1 MNNKK
6 IGLVLRAGRSGT
18 SVLTNILIAQGMI
31 GSDDMIEASE
41 ANPKGGFEDKE
52 IFQLQREVFNVLGLS
67 GYAPL
72 PNNFLKNA
80 DIRHYISTLRE
91 IITQRIVKGWYS
103 KKDIRTIYH
112 GLANIA
118 GIKVDYAHHGPT
130 TGNGTVGNW
139 RR

>member
-6 IGLVLRAGRSGT
+6 IGLVLGAGRSGT

-72 PNNFLKNA
+72 PNNFLKGLKYITDESHMLNLNA
-80 DIRHYISTLRE
+80 FCIS
-91 IITQRIVKGWYS
+91 
-103 KKDIRTIYH
+103 
-112 GLANIA
+112 ANLN
-118 GIKVDYAHHGPT
+118 VLL
-130 TGNGTVGNW
+130 
-139 RR
+139 